1 MLVGGDVRGRHPF
14 VEHGLVAA
22 DVKVGRVAD
31 GADQL
36 IELGRVGSEL
46 ES

>member
-1 MLVGGDVRGRHPF
+1 MLVGGDRGRHQF
-14 VEHGLVAA
+14 VEHGLVSA

-36 IELGRVGSEL
+36 IEHGRVGSEL